1 MHISKLLN
9 QHKFFKS
16 FYQLL
21 VNFLKCV
28 ILFEN
33 YIAFCF
39 GHNFHDLNSI
49 IIFYKLHLQGSQI
62 LKFILSL
69 LH

>member
-1 MHISKLLN
+1 MFKIHVCNKTIIPLFYIVIQIMHISRLLN
-9 QHKFFKS
+9 QLKKLES

-33 YIAFCF
+33 YIALYCD
-39 GHNFHDLNSI
+39 H
-49 IIFYKLHLQGSQI
+49 
-62 LKFILSL
+62 
-69 LH
+69 